1 MNGYGIKKVKQRFND
16 KGVFKLDHNVKKRK
30 DRLRRHKR
38 VRKKIFGTA
47 ERPRLCVFRSLRN
60 IYAQV
65 IDDEKRET
73 LLTSSTLLPEIRN
86 QISYGGNK
94 SAAKLVG
101 KQIAHKAIEIGITNV
116 VLDRGGNIYHGRV
129 KALAE
134 AAREVGI
141 KF

>member
-1 MNGYGIKKVKQRFND
+1 MNR
-16 KGVFKLDHNVKKRK
+16 NVKKRK
-30 DRLRRHKR
+30 KRLRRHKR

-47 ERPRLCVFRSLRN
+47 GRPRLSVFSSLKS

-65 IDDEKRET
+65 IDDEKGIT
-73 LLTSSTLLPEIRN
+73 LSAASTLSPEIRS

-101 KQIAHKAIEIGITNV
+101 KTIARKAIEKGIVSV
-116 VLDRGGNIYHGRV
+116 VFDRGGKIYHGRV

-134 AAREVGI
+134 AAREVGL